1 MLTAFAAIAWRW
13 LGFAYQ
19 PLWLRQ
25 EELRASLRCHD
36 RRAQHLPDVESSAA
50 RAIRMMAIVADPGK
64 YVGLGDRVIK
74 ERRSRPRVR
83 QY

>member
-1 MLTAFAAIAWRW
+1 MTSVIAIVWRY
-13 LGFAYQ
+13 LGFNTQ

-36 RRAQHLPDVESSAA
+36 RRAQHMPEVESKAGKA
-50 RAIRMMAIVADPGK
+50 MRMMALVSVPGK
-64 YVGLGDRVIK
+64 YVGLGHKVIK
-74 ERRSRPRVR
+74 ERRRRPRIR